1 MLQAKVVAYA
11 SFSFTSSF
19 IGIGGS
25 LTRSD
30 AMPCFR
36 SLFLSRRE
44 TIVIEMI
51 AMSSRM
57 HTVVVMVARGI
68 TTGWQELSAVAVC
81 LEMALQVA
89 TVETWE
95 AEHSNIRNAA
105 QHLVC
110 RVVQSLHTNHMQM
123 CIIEV
128 HLQSSA
134 HGHFNDIPCHMFD
147 MQTQHNSAY

>member
-1 MLQAKVVAYA
+1 MVAYA

-68 TTGWQELSAVAVC
+68 TTGWQELSAVTVC

-95 AEHSNIRNAA
+95 AEYSNVRNAVQ

-110 RVVQSLHTNHMQM
+110 RVVQSLHANH
-123 CIIEV
+123 
-128 HLQSSA
+128 
-134 HGHFNDIPCHMFD
+134 
-147 MQTQHNSAY
+147 AYADEYY